1 MGEDEVG
8 LSPHSF
14 RIGQGQR
21 LDLLPDEAKPE
32 EGVRSFHRLDELQ
45 ADVSVLA
52 IFQFSIWKKEP
63 AKWLVLYSTLLPKL
77 LQKTISK
84 TNQAKDT
91 K

>member
-1 MGEDEVG
+1 MGEDEMG

-21 LDLLPDEAKPE
+21 LDLLPDQTQSKARF
-32 EGVRSFHRLDELQ
+32 RSINRLDELQ